1 MSEAGRTRSQRLA
14 PLDPS
19 TLTAAQSALVAAVE
33 QGPRARHHGRIGM
46 QGPFGVWLR
55 APELGF
61 AAQQFGSAVRF
72 GTTLPEALKEIAI
85 CTVGAFFRARFEFMA
100 HAPLARAA
108 GVDPVAIEAIR
119 TDATPVFPAARE
131 QAAYALARTLVT
143 RHRLSDGE
151 YASMRAQ
158 FSEAELVELVTVI
171 GYYCQISLTLNLFE
185 VPLPEGAEDP
195 FPDSADTDP
204 ADPDRANPGR
214 ADSDRM

>member
-1 MSEAGRTRSQRLA
+1 MSTAGEAATERLA
-14 PLDPS
+14 PLDPT
-19 TLTAAQSALVAAVE
+19 TLSPPQAALVAAVE

-72 GTTLPEALKEIAI
+72 GTTLPEPLKEIAI

-119 TDATPVFPAARE
+119 TGVTPAFGTARE
-131 QAAYALARTLVT
+131 QAAYALTRALLT
-143 RHRLSDGE
+143 RHRLSDDE
-151 YASMRAQ
+151 YRSVRAL
-158 FSEAELVELVTVI
+158 FSESEMVELVTVI

-185 VPLPEGAEDP
+185 VPLPDGAEDP
-195 FPDSADTDP
+195 FPELV
-204 ADPDRANPGR
+204 
-214 ADSDRM
+214 